1 MRKDAAMHDEN
12 SVVEARPQ
20 RGRPQVR
27 PDAETRDIIYEAAR
41 HVFADKGFAATSME
55 AIARAAGV
63 STKTVYR
70 LIENKAVLFEQMVR
84 QRIDR
89 FVNAVNLSACENR
102 NFEVA
107 LGDAL
112 IVCGELILD
121 REVIAIQR
129 MILAESEA
137 FPQMAESF
145 YEYAM
150 RRTVAALGDWLRQ
163 QEARGVIALSDADE
177 AAGMLLGMLIF
188 EPQRAVWFGHRDAPS
203 QQAIAQRARTCAKL
217 FLRGVRA

>member
-1 MRKDAAMHDEN
+1 MHDEN
-12 SVVEARPQ
+12 FSEARPQ

-27 PDAETRDIIYEAAR
+27 PDNATRDIIYEAAR
-41 HVFADKGFAATSME
+41 HVFAEKGFAATSME

-70 LIENKAVLFEQMVR
+70 LIDNKAVLFEQMVR

-112 IVCGELILD
+112 IICGELVLD

-129 MILAESEA
+129 MILAESDA

-150 RRTVAALGDWLRQ
+150 QRTVSALGDWLRQ
-163 QEARGVIALSDADE
+163 QQARGGIALDNPDD

-188 EPQRAVWFGHRDAPS
+188 EPQRAVWFGHRAAPS
-203 QQAIAQRARTCAKL
+203 RTAIDQRARRCAKL
-217 FLRGVRA
+217 FLQGCRV

>member
-1 MRKDAAMHDEN
+1 MTNDTPMHDEKF
-12 SVVEARPQ
+12 SEVRPQ
-20 RGRPQVR
+20 RGRPRLR
-27 PDAETRDIIYEAAR
+27 PDNETRDIIYEAAR
-41 HVFADKGFAATSME
+41 HVFAEKGFAATSME
-55 AIARAAGV
+55 TIARAAGV

-70 LIENKAVLFEQMVR
+70 LIDNKAVLFEQMVR

-89 FVNAVNLSACENR
+89 FVNAVNLGACENR

-112 IVCGELILD
+112 IVCGELVLD

-129 MILAESEA
+129 MILAESDA

-150 RRTVAALGDWLRQ
+150 RRTVGALGDWLKLQ
-163 QEARGVIALSDADE
+163 QGRGQIALDDPND

-188 EPQRAVWFGHRDAPS
+188 EPQRAVWFGHRAAPS
-203 QQAIAQRARTCAKL
+203 RTAIDQRARRCAKL
-217 FLRGVRA
+217 FLQGCRI

>member
-1 MRKDAAMHDEN
+1 MTKGAAMHDEN
-12 SVVEARPQ
+12 LAEARQ
-20 RGRPQVR
+20 RGRPQLR
-27 PDAETRDIIYEAAR
+27 PDNETRDIIYEAAR
-41 HVFADKGFAATSME
+41 HVFAEKGFAAASME
-55 AIARAAGV
+55 TIARAAGV
-63 STKTVYR
+63 STKTLYR
-70 LIENKAVLFEQMVR
+70 LIDNKAVLFEQMVR

-112 IVCGELILD
+112 IVCGELVLD

-129 MILAESEA
+129 MILGESDA
-137 FPQMAESF
+137 FPEMAEGF

-150 RRTVAALGDWLRQ
+150 RRTVGALGDWLRQ
-163 QEARGVIALSDADE
+163 QQSRGVIALDDPDD

-188 EPQRAVWFGHRDAPS
+188 EPQRAVWFGHRAAPS
-203 QQAIAQRARTCAKL
+203 PRAIEQRARRCAKL
-217 FLRGVRA
+217 FISGCRAP

>member
-12 SVVEARPQ
+12 FSEARPQ
-20 RGRPQVR
+20 RGRPQLR

-112 IVCGELILD
+112 IVCGELVLD

-129 MILAESEA
+129 MILAESDA
-137 FPQMAESF
+137 FPEMAESF

-150 RRTVAALGDWLRQ
+150 RRTVSALGDWLKL
-163 QEARGVIALSDADE
+163 QEGRGLIALDDPDE

-188 EPQRAVWFGHRDAPS
+188 EPQRAVWFGHRAAPS
-203 QQAIAQRARTCAKL
+203 RRAIEQRARSCAKL
-217 FLRGVRA
+217 FVQGCRA

>member
-1 MRKDAAMHDEN
+1 MHDQKLSE
-12 SVVEARPQ
+12 VRPQ

-27 PDAETRDIIYEAAR
+27 PDNETRDIIYEAAR
-41 HVFADKGFAATSME
+41 HVFAEKGFAATSME

-70 LIENKAVLFEQMVR
+70 LIDNKAVLFEQMVR

-112 IVCGELILD
+112 IICGELVLD

-129 MILAESEA
+129 MILAESDA

-150 RRTVAALGDWLRQ
+150 RRTVGALGDWLRQ
-163 QEARGVIALSDADE
+163 QQRRGVIALDDADD

-188 EPQRAVWFGHRDAPS
+188 EPQRAVWFGHRAAPS
-203 QQAIAQRARTCAKL
+203 RTAIDQRARRCAKL
-217 FLRGVRA
+217 FLQGCRV